1 MDAMVH
7 LIQNLIW
14 MVFLLEKGDPKELTY
29 TECFMAA
36 IQLSQTITEFVQLPG
51 VVHMNLAPK
60 MPVGIKLT
68 GVTSYTYWP

>member
-29 TECFMAA
+29 TEYFMAA
-36 IQLSQTITEFVQLPG
+36 IQLSQTITEFVQLLVSSCSITG
-51 VVHMNLAPK
+51 VV
-60 MPVGIKLT
+60 V
-68 GVTSYTYWP
+68 